1 MTNLNKSTW
10 LNAESGLFA
19 FPSVAPALWMRME
32 TQIWKPTGWI
42 IKQQAD
48 RRTHRDFHV
57 FSSGFHLLVGGGR
70 RRRRGEE
77 KEKKKKND
85 TEVQL
90 GRSGFQ
96 QITGCLCERWK
107 KQLGALC
114 FREQKHGYSLWK
126 RGLKRRMCLH
136 RIWRVWRGRRLRWQQ
151 TADREERHNHN
162 FLPSFVLLT
171 NFLQTRSFC
180 LKFVLHDWFSLK
192 ICFNVPAQLK

>member
-57 FSSGFHLLVGGGR
+57 FSSSFHLLVGGGR

-85 TEVQL
+85 SSAGKIWFPANNRLPLWAVKEAA
-90 GRSGFQ
+90 R
-96 QITGCLCERWK
+96 R
-107 KQLGALC
+107 
-114 FREQKHGYSLWK
+114 RGYSLWK
-126 RGLKRRMCLH
+126 RGLKRRMCLR
-136 RIWRVWRGRRLRWQQ
+136 RIWRAWRGRRLRWQQ
-151 TADREERHNHN
+151 TADGEQRHDHN
-162 FLPSFVLLT
+162 FLPSFW
-171 NFLQTRSFC
+171 QTRSFG
-180 LKFVLHDWFSLK
+180 LKFVLNDWFSLK
-192 ICFNVPAQLK
+192 ICFNVPAHLK